1 MTESLCSPAMSE
13 AAIEVRG
20 LRKSYGDVEAVRG
33 LDLTVARGQ
42 VLALLG
48 PNGAGKTTTVEIL
61 EGHRTKSA
69 GEVRVLGQDPGKGG
83 RAFKER
89 IGIVLQETGVN
100 RFLTVAETIEQ
111 FRGFYPDPLP
121 LDEIID
127 VVELQE
133 KRDALVRRLSGGQQR
148 RLDVAVG
155 LAGNPELLFLDE
167 PTTGFDP
174 TARRNAWRMI
184 ENLKNLGKTIL
195 LTTHYMDEAQYLAD
209 HVAIINRGVIVAEG
223 TVQSLTEKHSS
234 ETRVSFLVT
243 AEAPTLPDDLGERVT
258 REGGRVQII
267 TNDPVRLLRSLTQW
281 SLDNSVDLE
290 GLNVAR
296 PSLEDIYLELTA
308 GAEEAAA

>member
-1 MTESLCSPAMSE
+1 MSE

-33 LDLTVARGQ
+33 LDLTVAKGQ
-42 VLALLG
+42 VFALLG

-61 EGHRTKSA
+61 EGHRTKSS
-69 GEVRVLGQDPGKGG
+69 GDVRVLGQDPAKGG

-89 IGIVLQETGVN
+89 IGIVLQDTGVN
-100 RFLTVAETIEQ
+100 RFLTVAETIDQ

-127 VVELQE
+127 VVELRE

-174 TARRNAWRMI
+174 TARRNAWKMI

-209 HVAIINRGVIVAEG
+209 HVAIINKGVIVAEG
-223 TVQSLTEKHSS
+223 TVQSLREKHSS
-234 ETRVSFLVT
+234 ETRISFVVT
-243 AEAPTLPDDLGERVT
+243 PEAPALPQDLGDRVT
-258 REGGRVQII
+258 RDGGRVQII

-281 SLDNSVDLE
+281 SLDSSVDLE

-296 PSLEDIYLELTA
+296 PSLEDIYIELTA
-308 GAEEAAA
+308 GDEEAAA